1 MKLRVRRVILF
12 TQDVPALAAFYREVL
27 GLRGLSD
34 PDNRG
39 WIELDAGRIGLAIHK
54 GRPPAVRSSGPK
66 LAFLCPDVVAARA
79 KLVERGAKLGPVK
92 GSAGGLQL
100 CDGRDPA
107 GYPAS
112 FPTVPKRCLVRSP
125 ANPVQR

>member
-12 TQDVPALAAFYREVL
+12 TQDAPALAAFYRNVL

-39 WIELDAGRIGLAIHK
+39 WIELDAGGIGLAIHK

-79 KLVERGAKLGPVK
+79 KLGPVK

-107 GYPAS
+107 GYPFQLS
-112 FPTVPKRCLVRSP
+112 NRP
-125 ANPVQR
+125 